1 MSRLDIKTKDRSKLV
16 VEGLYHAVLKTY
28 EEYLEKPLSH
38 RAHELL
44 HTDLSTWEIWFLLI

>member
-44 HTDLSTWEIWFLLI
+44 HTDLRTWEI